1 MRVTEISFDESLKV
15 KLTVEI
21 PDTDA
26 YLTTHAPNMPRIL
39 FRMFP
44 YLAAQRCFNDQ
55 GNSFRREALAT
66 EIPHLFEHL
75 LLEIQKQVRR
85 GIYADTAISGETEW
99 NWSIDPRG
107 RFHVTVGYDNEIV
120 ALASVRLAERI
131 INSLDSKEIAMIDI
145 DREMRRLREL
155 AKTSR
160 RFIPP
165 AKGGSAELDAYTDE
179 ELSVAGV
186 D

>member
-1 MRVTEISFDESLKV
+1 MRVTEITFDETFKV

-21 PDTDA
+21 PDTEA
-26 YLTTHAPNMPRIL
+26 YLTTQAPSMPRIL

-55 GNSFRREALAT
+55 GKSFRREALAT

-131 INSLDSKEIAMIDI
+131 INALDSKEIAQIDVE
-145 DREMRRLREL
+145 RELKRLRDL
-155 AKTSR
+155 ARTSR
-160 RFIPP
+160 KFIPP
-165 AKGGSAELDAYTDE
+165 SKCGGSDIDAYADE
-179 ELSVAGV
+179 DYVEAVAG
-186 D
+186 